1 MVFKD
6 FEYKRV
12 DIEELKSIYN
22 RIKEDL
28 EKSES
33 SEKAAELYLELDE
46 LNKKFGTNYSL
57 AYIRN
62 SIDTTDEFYAAE
74 KAFYDENLPLVSEFS
89 NELGIAFAN
98 SKFRPELE
106 ERFGKLAFQKIDLD
120 LKIFKNEIVEDLQ
133 EENKLTTE
141 YVKLTSS
148 AKIMFDGE
156 ERNLSEMV
164 PYTQNI
170 DREVRKEAVIAV
182 GKFFEENMEEYDRI
196 YDSMVKVRDRIA
208 KKLGYEN
215 FVEVGYL
222 RMGRLDYNAKDVANY
237 RKQIK
242 ESVVPLY
249 VELRKKQEK
258 RIKVDKLKYYD
269 EGMSFLTGNPTP
281 KGDREWMVDKAK
293 TMYKELSPET
303 HEFFSKMVEQELL
316 DLDSKKGKQ
325 GGGYCT
331 SLDSYNMPFIFANFN
346 GTAHDVEVLTHE
358 AGHAFQSYQTM
369 RNVDIS
375 AYYWPTSESAEIHSM
390 SMEFLTWP
398 WMESFF
404 KEDIDKFKYH
414 HLSGAFLFI
423 PYGALVDEFQHY
435 VYENPNVTPEDR
447 RMKWL
452 ELEKEYLPT
461 RDYDGIESYEKGL
474 FWFKQGHIFEMP
486 FYYIDYTLAQVI
498 ALQMWKLNGE
508 NKELAWEKYMRLCN
522 LGGSKT
528 FLGLLEDVKLDN
540 PFESGSI
547 SKIIPPV
554 KAFLETINDENL

>member
-12 DIEELKSIYN
+12 NIEELKN
-22 RIKEDL
+22 TFMRIKE
-28 EKSES
+28 EVENAETA
-33 SEKAAELYLELDE
+33 EKAIELYYELDKI
-46 LNKKFGTNYSL
+46 NMDFSTNYSL
-57 AYIRN
+57 AYVRN
-62 SIDTTDEFYAAE
+62 TIDTTDEYYSVE
-74 KAFYDENLPLVSEFS
+74 KEFYDENLPLVSEFT
-89 NELGIAFAN
+89 NAIGIAFAN

-106 ERFGKLAFQKIDLD
+106 EKFGKLAFQKIDLD
-120 LKIFKNEIVEDLQ
+120 LKTFSNEIIEDLQ
-133 EENKLTTE
+133 EENKLVTE

-148 AKIMFDGE
+148 AKIMFNGE

-170 DREVRKEAVIAV
+170 DRQVRKEAVIAV
-182 GKFFEENMEEYDRI
+182 GKFFEDNLSEYDRI
-196 YDSMVKVRDRIA
+196 YDSLVKVRDKIA
-208 KKLGYEN
+208 KKLGYKN
-215 FVEVGYL
+215 FVELGYL
-222 RMGRLDYNAKDVANY
+222 RMGRLDYNAEDVANY
-237 RKQIK
+237 RKQIR

-249 VELRKKQEK
+249 VELRKRQEK

-331 SLDSYNMPFIFANFN
+331 SLDAYKMPFIFANFN

-375 AYYWPTSESAEIHSM
+375 TYFWPTSESAEIHSM

-414 HLSGAFLFI
+414 HLSGAFIFI

-435 VYENPNVTPEDR
+435 VYENPNVTPEER

-452 ELEKEYLPT
+452 EFEKEYLPT

-474 FWFKQGHIFEMP
+474 FWFKQAHIFEIP

-498 ALQMWKLNGE
+498 ALQMWKLSGE
-508 NKELAWEKYMRLCN
+508 DRELAWEKYMRLCN

-547 SKIIPPV
+547 AKIIPPV
-554 KAFLETINDENL
+554 KEFLATINDENL

>member
-12 DIEELKSIYN
+12 DIDELKKTYINIKEELEN
-22 RIKEDL
+22 AENAQ
-28 EKSES
+28 
-33 SEKAAELYLELDE
+33 KAIELYYELDE
-46 LNKKFGTNYSL
+46 INKEFSTNYNL

-62 SIDTTDEFYAAE
+62 SIDTTDEYYSKE
-74 KAFYDENLPLVSEFS
+74 KAFYDENIPLISEFG
-89 NELGIAFAN
+89 NDLGIAFAN

-106 ERFGKLAFQKIDLD
+106 EKFGKLAFQKIDLE
-120 LKIFKNEIVEDLQ
+120 LKLFKNEIIEDLQ
-133 EENKLTTE
+133 EENRLVTE

-170 DREVRKEAVIAV
+170 DRNTRKEAVMAV
-182 GKFFEENMEEYDRI
+182 GKFFEDNMQEYDRI
-196 YDSMVKVRDRIA
+196 YDSLVKVRDRIA

-222 RMGRLDYNAKDVANY
+222 RMGRLDYDAKDVANY

-242 ESVVPLY
+242 ENIVPLY
-249 VELRKKQEK
+249 VELRKRQEK

-281 KGDREWMVDKAK
+281 KGDREWMVERAK
-293 TMYKELSPET
+293 EMYKELSPET

-331 SLDSYNMPFIFANFN
+331 SLDKYTMPFIFANFN

-369 RNVDIS
+369 RNIDIS
-375 AYYWPTSESAEIHSM
+375 SYYWPTSESAEIHSM

-423 PYGALVDEFQHY
+423 PYGALVDEFQHF
-435 VYENPNVTPEDR
+435 VYENPNVTPEER

-461 RDYDGIESYEKGL
+461 RDYDGMESYLKGL

-508 NKELAWEKYMRLCN
+508 DREFAWKKYMRLCI

-540 PFESGSI
+540 PFENGNI
-547 SKIIPPV
+547 LKIIPPV
-554 KAFLETINDENL
+554 KEFLSTINDENL

>member
-12 DIEELKSIYN
+12 DIDELKKTYINIKEELEN
-22 RIKEDL
+22 AENAQ
-28 EKSES
+28 
-33 SEKAAELYLELDE
+33 KAIELYYELDE
-46 LNKKFGTNYSL
+46 INKEFSTNYNL

-62 SIDTTDEFYAAE
+62 SIDTTDEYYSKE
-74 KAFYDENLPLVSEFS
+74 KAFYDENIPLISEFG
-89 NELGIAFAN
+89 NDLGIAFAN

-106 ERFGKLAFQKIDLD
+106 EKFGKLAFQKIDLE
-120 LKIFKNEIVEDLQ
+120 LKLFKNEIIEDLQ
-133 EENKLTTE
+133 EENRLVTE
-141 YVKLTSS
+141 YIKLTSS

-170 DREVRKEAVIAV
+170 DRNTRKEAVMAV
-182 GKFFEENMEEYDRI
+182 GKFFEDNMQEYDRI
-196 YDSMVKVRDRIA
+196 YDSLVKVRDRIA

-222 RMGRLDYNAKDVANY
+222 RMGRLDYDAKDVANY

-242 ESVVPLY
+242 ENIVPLY
-249 VELRKKQEK
+249 VELRKRQEK

-281 KGDREWMVDKAK
+281 KGDREWMVERAK
-293 TMYKELSPET
+293 EMYKELSPET
-303 HEFFSKMVEQELL
+303 HEFFSKMVEKELL

-331 SLDSYNMPFIFANFN
+331 SLDKYTMPFIFANFN

-369 RNVDIS
+369 RNIDIS
-375 AYYWPTSESAEIHSM
+375 SYYWPTSESAEIHSM

-423 PYGALVDEFQHY
+423 PYGALVDEFQHF
-435 VYENPNVTPEDR
+435 VYENPNVTPEER

-461 RDYDGIESYEKGL
+461 RDYDGMESYLKGL

-508 NKELAWEKYMRLCN
+508 DRELAWKKYMRLCI

-540 PFESGSI
+540 PFENGNI
-547 SKIIPPV
+547 LKIIPPV
-554 KAFLETINDENL
+554 KEFLSTINDENL

>member
-12 DIEELKSIYN
+12 NIEELKKTYTK
-22 RIKEDL
+22 IKEEL
-28 EKSES
+28 ENAENAQ
-33 SEKAAELYLELDE
+33 KAIELYYKLDE
-46 LNKKFGTNYSL
+46 INKEFSTNYSL
-57 AYIRN
+57 VYVRN
-62 SIDTTDEFYAAE
+62 SIDTTDEFYSKE
-74 KAFYDENLPLVSEFS
+74 KAFYDENIPLISEFS
-89 NELGIAFAN
+89 NDLGIAFAN
-98 SKFRPELE
+98 SKFRSELE
-106 ERFGKLAFQKIDLD
+106 EKFGKLAFQKIDLE
-120 LKIFKNEIVEDLQ
+120 LKLFKNEIIEDLQ
-133 EENKLTTE
+133 EENKLVTE

-148 AKIMFDGE
+148 AKILFDGE

-164 PYTQNI
+164 PYTQDV
-170 DREVRKEAVIAV
+170 DRNTRKEAIIAV
-182 GKFFEENMEEYDRI
+182 GKFFEDNMAEYDRI
-196 YDSMVKVRDRIA
+196 YDMLVKVRDRIA
-208 KKLGYEN
+208 KKLGYKN

-222 RMGRLDYNAKDVANY
+222 RMGRLDYNAEDVANY

-242 ESVVPLY
+242 ENVVPLY
-249 VELRKKQEK
+249 VELRKRQEK

-269 EGMSFLTGNPTP
+269 EGMAFLTGNPTP
-281 KGDREWMVDKAK
+281 KGDRAWMVEKAQI
-293 TMYKELSPET
+293 MYKELSPET

-331 SLDSYNMPFIFANFN
+331 SFDSYSMPFIFANFN

-375 AYYWPTSESAEIHSM
+375 SYYWPTSESAEIHSM

-423 PYGALVDEFQHY
+423 PYGALVDEFQHF
-435 VYENPNVTPEDR
+435 VYENPNVTPEER

-461 RDYDGIESYEKGL
+461 RDYDGIESYLKGL
-474 FWFKQGHIFEMP
+474 FWFKQGHIFEIP

-508 NKELAWEKYMRLCN
+508 NSKLAWEKYMRLCT

-540 PFESGSI
+540 PFENGSI
-547 SKIIPPV
+547 AKIITPV
-554 KAFLETINDENL
+554 KEFLSTINDENL

>member
-12 DIEELKSIYN
+12 DIEELKKVYMK
-22 RIKEDL
+22 IKEEL
-28 EKSES
+28 ENAEN
-33 SEKAAELYLELDE
+33 AQRAIELYYEIDE
-46 LNKKFGTNYSL
+46 INKKFSTNYSL

-62 SIDTTDEFYAAE
+62 SIDTTDEYYSEE
-74 KAFYDENLPLVSEFS
+74 KSFYDENLPLISEF
-89 NELGIAFAN
+89 NNDLGIAFAN
-98 SKFRPELE
+98 SKFRSELE
-106 ERFGKLAFQKIDLD
+106 EKFGKLAFQKIDLE
-120 LKIFKNEIVEDLQ
+120 LKLFKNEIIEDLQ
-133 EENKLTTE
+133 EENRLVTE

-170 DREVRKEAVIAV
+170 DRNTRKEAVLAV
-182 GKFFEENMEEYDRI
+182 GKFFEDNMEEYDRI
-196 YDSMVKVRDRIA
+196 YDSLVKVRDRIA
-208 KKLGYEN
+208 KKLGYKN

-222 RMGRLDYNAKDVANY
+222 RMGRLDYNAKDVENY

-242 ESVVPLY
+242 ENVVPLY
-249 VELRKKQEK
+249 VELRKRQEK
-258 RIKVDKLKYYD
+258 RIKVDKLRYYD
-269 EGMSFLTGNPTP
+269 EGMAFLTGNPTP
-281 KGDREWMVDKAK
+281 KGDRTWMVEKAQI
-293 TMYKELSPET
+293 MYKELSPET

-331 SLDSYNMPFIFANFN
+331 SLDSYGMPFIFANFN

-375 AYYWPTSESAEIHSM
+375 SYYWPTSESAEIHSM

-423 PYGALVDEFQHY
+423 PYGALVDEFQHF
-435 VYENPNVTPEDR
+435 VYENPNVTPEER

-461 RDYDGIESYEKGL
+461 RDYDGIESYLKGL
-474 FWFKQGHIFEMP
+474 FWFKQGHIFEIP

-508 NKELAWEKYMRLCN
+508 NSKLAWEKYMRLCT

-540 PFESGSI
+540 PFENGSI
-547 SKIIPPV
+547 AKIITPV
-554 KAFLETINDENL
+554 KEFLSTINDENL